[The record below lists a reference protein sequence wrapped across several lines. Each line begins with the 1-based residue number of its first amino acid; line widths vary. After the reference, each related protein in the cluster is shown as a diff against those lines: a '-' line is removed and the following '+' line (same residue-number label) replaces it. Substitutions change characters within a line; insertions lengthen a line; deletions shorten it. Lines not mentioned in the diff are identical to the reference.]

1 MNRPIRS
8 PSLNPWICK
17 NAAQQGQ
24 CRNIRRRNCKTC
36 EARARRLIS
45 RRSVLLCA
53 PRIGVCCGPVSI
65 AGETLEHALRIRERQ
80 QAAIAALGQRAL
92 AVRDLRVLLPEAV
105 RLVADTLEVE
115 YVKILERLPSGD
127 ASLLRAGVGWR
138 PGAVGVLTMTDEAE
152 TRFLEVHGVVSGLSV
167 VIAGPRHAWGVLG
180 VPPRRRRH
188 FNGDDVHSLA
198 AVANVVAAAVEADA
212 AQRRLAF
219 LAEAST
225 VLSAS
230 LEYEAPIQTLGRL
243 AVPELAD
250 WCFVDVVDEGG
261 RARRVAVAHLDP
273 TREPLGWDTVHGGA
287 LDPDAPDGV
296 SAVIHSGRPDLRPVY
311 LDRRLGLCSLML
323 VPLTARDRTFG
334 VIAFAAAESRRRFAP
349 DDLASAEELARRAA
363 LAADNARLF
372 QEASGA
378 NRAKDEFLTVLSHEL
393 RTPLTSILGWARML
407 RSGKVAADAVER
419 ALETIERN
427 AVAQTALVDDLL
439 DISRIAS
446 GTFALDVH
454 ALDLVGIVEV
464 SLESARPAVEAAG
477 LPLRTVLPNA
487 PLMGSGDA
495 GRLQQ
500 VAGNLLSNAIKFT
513 PAGGNI
519 TGSLEADTERARLT
533 VADNGPG
540 LSADFLPHVF
550 DSFRQAD
557 SSLTRVHGGL
567 GIGLAIV
574 RHLVDLHGGRVSAA
588 SAGRGAGS
596 SFIVELPLVQA
607 STSERP
613 AVETSPATL
622 RGVRVLIVEDDR
634 DTREL
639 LETAL
644 TGFGA
649 ATRGVVSV
657 HDALHAVATWQPHVV
672 VADIALPGEDGYAL
686 IDRLRRLPV
695 RTPAIALTGYVRS
708 EDRQRALAA
717 GYQVHI
723 AKPVEPAELGRVV
736 ALLAGGA

>member
-1 MNRPIRS
+1 VNTI
-8 PSLNPWICK
+8 
-17 NAAQQGQ
+17 
-24 CRNIRRRNCKTC
+24 
-36 EARARRLIS
+36 
-45 RRSVLLCA
+45 
-53 PRIGVCCGPVSI
+53 
-65 AGETLEHALRIRERQ
+65 GETLEYTLRIHERQ
-80 QAAIAALGQRAL
+80 RAAIAALGQRAL

-115 YVKILERLPSGD
+115 YVKMLERLPSGE

-138 PGAVGVLTMTDEAE
+138 AGAVGVLTLTDETEA
-152 TRFLEVHGVVSGLSV
+152 RFLHAHGVVSGLSV
-167 VIAGPRHAWGVLG
+167 VVGGPRHAWGTLG
-180 VPPRRRRH
+180 VHTRRRRD
-188 FNGDDVHSLA
+188 FNGDDVHYLA
-198 AVANVVAAAVEADA
+198 AVANVIAGAVEADA

-230 LEYEAPIQTLGRL
+230 LEYEATLKTLARL

-250 WCFVDVVDEGG
+250 WCFVDVVDDRG
-261 RARRVAVAHLDP
+261 RARRVAVAHFDP
-273 TREPLGWDTVHGGA
+273 TREPLGWDAARGDA

-296 SAVIHSGRPDLRPVY
+296 SAVIHSGHSDLRPVY
-311 LDRRLGLCSLML
+311 RDRRLGLCSLML

-334 VIAFAAAESRRRFAP
+334 VIAFAAAESRRRFDP
-349 DDLASAEELARRAA
+349 DDLTAAEELARRAA

-372 QEASGA
+372 QEAAGA

-407 RSGKVAADAVER
+407 RSGKISADAVER

-427 AVAQTALVDDLL
+427 ALAQTALVDDLL

-446 GTFALDVH
+446 GTFALDAH
-454 ALDLVGIVEV
+454 PLDLVRVVEV
-464 SLESARPAVEAAG
+464 SLDSARPAIEAAG
-477 LPLRTVLPNA
+477 LHLGAVLPET
-487 PLMGSGDA
+487 PLMVSGDA
-495 GRLQQ
+495 DRLQQ
-500 VAGNLLSNAIKFT
+500 VAGNLLANAIKFT
-513 PAGGNI
+513 PAGGSI
-519 TGSLEADTERARLT
+519 TVSLEADTERSRLT
-533 VADNGPG
+533 VADTGPG
-540 LSADFLPHVF
+540 LSPDFLPHVF
-550 DSFRQAD
+550 DTFRQAD

-574 RHLVDLHGGRVSAA
+574 RHVVELHGGHVSAT
-588 SAGRGAGS
+588 SAGPGAGS
-596 SFIVELPLVQA
+596 SFVVELPLVHA
-607 STSERP
+607 STSERLVIE
-613 AVETSPATL
+613 ASPATL

-639 LETAL
+639 LESAL
-644 TGFGA
+644 SGFGA

-695 RTPAIALTGYVRS
+695 RTPAIALTGYARN

-723 AKPVEPAELGRVV
+723 AKPVEPEELGRVV
-736 ALLAGGA
+736 ALLAGGS

>member
-1 MNRPIRS
+1 VN
-8 PSLNPWICK
+8 
-17 NAAQQGQ
+17 
-24 CRNIRRRNCKTC
+24 T
-36 EARARRLIS
+36 
-45 RRSVLLCA
+45 V
-53 PRIGVCCGPVSI
+53 
-65 AGETLEHALRIRERQ
+65 GETLEHALRIRERQ

-115 YVKILERLPSGD
+115 YVKILERLPSSD

-138 PGAVGVLTMTDEAE
+138 PGAVGVVTMTEETE
-152 TRFLEVHGVVSGLSV
+152 TRFLHAHGVVSGLSV
-167 VIAGPRHAWGVLG
+167 VIGGPRHEWGVLG
-180 VPPRRRRH
+180 GHTRRRRD
-188 FNGDDVHSLA
+188 FNGDDVHYLA

-230 LEYEAPIQTLGRL
+230 LEYEATLKTLARL

-250 WCFVDVVDEGG
+250 WCFVDVVDDKGG
-261 RARRVAVAHLDP
+261 RARRVAVVHLDP
-273 TREPLGWDTVHGGA
+273 TRESLGWEISHGGA

-296 SAVIHSGRPDLRPVY
+296 SAVIHGGRPDLRPVY

-334 VIAFAAAESRRRFAP
+334 VIAFAAAESRRRFGP
-349 DDLASAEELARRAA
+349 DDLAGAEELARRAA

-454 ALDLVGIVEV
+454 ALDLVGVVEV

-477 LPLRTVLPNA
+477 LHLRTVLPNA
-487 PLMGSGDA
+487 PLMVSGDA

-500 VAGNLLSNAIKFT
+500 VAGNLLANAIKFT

-519 TGSLEADTERARLT
+519 TVSLEADTERARLT
-533 VADNGPG
+533 VADTGPG

-574 RHLVDLHGGRVSAA
+574 RHLVELHGGRVSAA
-588 SAGRGAGS
+588 SAGPGAGS
-596 SFIVELPLVQA
+596 SFVVELPLVQV
-607 STSERP
+607 STSERSV
-613 AVETSPATL
+613 VEASPATL

-644 TGFGA
+644 SGFGA

-695 RTPAIALTGYVRS
+695 RTPAIALTGYARN

-723 AKPVEPAELGRVV
+723 AKPVEPVELGRIV
-736 ALLAGGA
+736 ALLAGGI